1 MVDGSYAF
9 YFLSG
14 IIFAWRYFFC
24 LSSLRVRFMLG
35 CDFEQ
40 NSLFIL
46 GYETRSSTQIFDV
59 GVGDVD
65 SDLLP
70 FQL

>member
-1 MVDGSYAF
+1 
-9 YFLSG
+9 
-14 IIFAWRYFFC
+14 
-24 LSSLRVRFMLG
+24 MLG